1 MTAPLAR
8 AREDIVFGLLA
19 CVALTLGV
27 TVGVMVVPLYDM
39 HLFDRVLTSRSLHT
53 LVALSV
59 ICLVGMLLYAVL
71 SAIRGVILAGVA
83 ERVLRRLH
91 GPVIEA
97 GMRHAVG
104 GDGKVAARALSDLQE
119 IRLFFSG
126 AAAAAPLDLML
137 SPVLIA
143 VLFLMHPGLG
153 WFALAAAVALLG
165 WAVATDA
172 LARPRMAAAQA
183 RMGAALADAGAL
195 LRDPV
200 LAEGFGMAP
209 AIAAR
214 WQRGQ
219 GRGLAALAAAIRH
232 GEGIGAASR
241 LTRMLMQGGMIAFA
255 ALLALRGEATPGVL
269 VGANLMLALLLMPLD
284 QVTAHWRAVAA
295 TRLAW
300 QRLAALLAAAPTR
313 NEAPVAP
320 GAAGIAL
327 REVVFRPPGSSRA
340 VLDRVSLEVA
350 PGEIVALLGPNAA
363 GKSSLARIAAG
374 VLEPTGGTAEAAGTT
389 AAAAAESGRIGYLP
403 QRPQLLDA
411 TVGDTIARFRSAS
424 PGDVVAAARAAGL
437 HEVIGRLPQGYA
449 TPIGPLDPL
458 LSGGQKQ
465 RLALARALFGDCPV
479 LVLDEPDA
487 GLDHEGEAA
496 MAAAIAA
503 ARGRGAAVLVITH
516 RRALLA
522 VADRILRIADGRIVP
537 MTAEEAP

>member
-1 MTAPLAR
+1 
-8 AREDIVFGLLA
+8 
-19 CVALTLGV
+19 
-27 TVGVMVVPLYDM
+27 MVVPLYDM
-39 HLFDRVLTSRSLHT
+39 HVFDRVLASRSLHT

-59 ICLVGMLLYAVL
+59 ICLAGMLIYAVL
-71 SAIRGVILAGVA
+71 AAIRGVILAGVA

-97 GMRHAVG
+97 GMHHAVG
-104 GDGKVAARALSDLQE
+104 GDGKPAARALSDLQE

-126 AAAAAPLDLML
+126 GAAAAPLDLML

-143 VLFLMHPGLG
+143 VLFLMHPALG
-153 WFALAAAVALLG
+153 WFALAAAAALLG

-183 RMGAALADAGAL
+183 RMESALAETGTL

-200 LAEGFGMAP
+200 LVEGFGMAP
-209 AIAAR
+209 VIEAR
-214 WQRGQ
+214 WRRGQ
-219 GRGLAALAAAIRH
+219 ARGLAALAEAIRR
-232 GEGIGAASR
+232 GEGVGAAAR
-241 LTRMLMQGGMIAFA
+241 LTRMLMQGGMIALA
-255 ALLALRGEATPGVL
+255 ALLVLRGEATPGVL

-284 QVTAHWRAVAA
+284 QVMAHWRAVAA

-300 QRLAALLAAAPTR
+300 QRLGALLATAPLGDRAAQ
-313 NEAPVAP
+313 P
-320 GAAGIAL
+320 GFAGIAL
-327 REVVFRPPGSSRA
+327 RDVVFHPSGSDRPALAG
-340 VLDRVSLEVA
+340 VSLEVA
-350 PGEIVALLGPNAA
+350 PGEVVALLGPNAA

-374 VLEPTGGTAEAAGTT
+374 VLAPTGGMAEAAGRVASS
-389 AAAAAESGRIGYLP
+389 AASAGLIGYLP
-403 QRPQLLDA
+403 QRPQLLEA
-411 TVGDTIARFRSAS
+411 SISDTIARFRSAPTEQIVS
-424 PGDVVAAARAAGL
+424 VARAAGL
-437 HEVIGRLPQGYA
+437 HETIGRLPQGYA

-496 MAAAIAA
+496 MAAAIAS
-503 ARGRGAAVLVITH
+503 ARQRGAAVLLVTH

-522 VADRILRIADGRIVP
+522 VADRILRVAEGRI
-537 MTAEEAP
+537 TAAHPAEAT

>member
-219 GRGLAALAAAIRH
+219 GRGLAALAAAIRR

-300 QRLAALLAAAPTR
+300 QRLAGLLAAAPART
-313 NEAPVAP
+313 EAPAAP

-327 REVVFRPPGSSRA
+327 RDVVFVPPGGSRA

-411 TVGDTIARFRSAS
+411 TVGDTIARFRPAS
-424 PGDVVAAARAAGL
+424 PEEIVAAARAAGL
-437 HEVIGRLPQGYA
+437 HEVIGRLPQGYG
-449 TPIGPLDPL
+449 TRIGPLDPL

-496 MAAAIAA
+496 MAVAIAA
-503 ARGRGAAVLVITH
+503 ARARGAAVLVITH

-522 VADRILRIADGRIVP
+522 VADRILRIAEGRIVP

>member
-1 MTAPLAR
+1 MTSPLAR
-8 AREDIVFGLLA
+8 AREEIIVGFGA
-19 CVALTLGV
+19 CLALTLGV

-39 HLFDRVLTSRSLHT
+39 HVFDRVLTSRSLHT

-59 ICLVGMLLYAVL
+59 ICLTGMLLFAVL

-126 AAAAAPLDLML
+126 GAASAPLDLLL

-153 WFALAAAVALLG
+153 WLALAAAIALLG

-183 RMGAALADAGAL
+183 RMGAVLADTGAL
-195 LRDPV
+195 MRDPV
-200 LAEGFGMAP
+200 LADGFGMAP

-214 WQRGQ
+214 WRHGQ
-219 GRGLAALAAAIRH
+219 GRGLEALAGAIRR
-232 GEGIGAASR
+232 GEGIGAVAK
-241 LTRMLMQGGMIAFA
+241 LTRTLMQGGMIAFA

-300 QRLAALLAAAPTR
+300 QRIASLLAATPRPDCVPAPER
-313 NEAPVAP
+313 SE
-320 GAAGIAL
+320 GISL
-327 REVVFRPPGSSRA
+327 REVVFHPPGSSRA
-340 VLDRVSLEVA
+340 VLDRVSIEIA
-350 PGEIVALLGPNAA
+350 PGEVVALVGRNAA

-374 VLEPTGGTAEAAGTT
+374 VIAPTSGAAEVAGMVATD
-389 AAAAAESGRIGYLP
+389 AAASGLVGYLP
-403 QRPQLLDA
+403 QRPQLLEA
-411 TVGDTIARFRSAS
+411 TVGDTVARFVPATPERI
-424 PGDVVAAARAAGL
+424 VAASRAAGL
-437 HEVIGRLPQGYA
+437 HEVIGRLPHGYA

-465 RLALARALFGDCPV
+465 RLALARALFGDCLA

-496 MAAAIAA
+496 MAQAIAA
-503 ARGRGAAVLVITH
+503 ARARGAAVLVITH

-522 VADRILRIADGRIVP
+522 VADRILRIAHGTIVP
-537 MTAEEAP
+537 LESEEAR

>member
-1 MTAPLAR
+1 MTSPLMQ
-8 AREDIVFGLLA
+8 AREEIVFGLL
-19 CVALTLGV
+19 VSIALTLGV

-59 ICLVGMLLYAVL
+59 ICLAGMLIYAVL
-71 SAIRGVILAGVA
+71 AAIRGVVLAGVA

-97 GMRHAVG
+97 GMHHAVG
-104 GDGKVAARALSDLQE
+104 GDGKPAARALSDLQE

-126 AAAAAPLDLML
+126 GAAAAPLDLML

-143 VLFLMHPGLG
+143 VLFLMHPALG
-153 WFALAAAVALLG
+153 WFALAAAAALLG

-183 RMGAALADAGAL
+183 RMESALAETGTL

-200 LAEGFGMAP
+200 LVEGFGMAP
-209 AIAAR
+209 AIEAR
-214 WQRGQ
+214 WRRGQ
-219 GRGLAALAAAIRH
+219 AGGLAALAEAIRR
-232 GEGIGAASR
+232 GEGVGAAAR
-241 LTRMLMQGGMIAFA
+241 LTRMLMQGGMIALA

-284 QVTAHWRAVAA
+284 QVMAHWRAVAA

-300 QRLAALLAAAPTR
+300 QRLAALLATAPLGDRAAQ
-313 NEAPVAP
+313 P
-320 GAAGIAL
+320 GFTGIAL
-327 REVVFRPPGSSRA
+327 RDVVFHPSGSDRPALAG
-340 VLDRVSLEVA
+340 VTLEVA
-350 PGEIVALLGPNAA
+350 PGEVVALLGPNAA

-374 VLEPTGGTAEAAGTT
+374 VLAPTGGTAEAAGRVASG
-389 AAAAAESGRIGYLP
+389 AASAGLIGYLP
-403 QRPQLLDA
+403 QRPQLLEA
-411 TVGDTIARFRSAS
+411 SIGDTIARFRSA
-424 PGDVVAAARAAGL
+424 PAEQVVAVARAAGL
-437 HEVIGRLPQGYA
+437 HETIGRLPQGYA

-503 ARGRGAAVLVITH
+503 ARQRGAAVLLVTH

-522 VADRILRIADGRIVP
+522 VADRILRVAEGKIAAAHP
-537 MTAEEAP
+537 AEAT

>member
-1 MTAPLAR
+1 MTSPLR
-8 AREDIVFGLLA
+8 QAREEIVFGLLVS
-19 CVALTLGV
+19 VALTLGV

-39 HLFDRVLTSRSLHT
+39 HVFDRVLASRSLHT

-59 ICLVGMLLYAVL
+59 ICLAGMLIYAVL
-71 SAIRGVILAGVA
+71 AAIRGVILAGVA

-97 GMRHAVG
+97 GMHHAVG
-104 GDGKVAARALSDLQE
+104 GDGKPAARALSDLQE

-126 AAAAAPLDLML
+126 GAAAAPLDLML

-143 VLFLMHPGLG
+143 VLFLMHPALG
-153 WFALAAAVALLG
+153 WFALAAAAALLG

-183 RMGAALADAGAL
+183 RMESALAETGTL

-200 LAEGFGMAP
+200 LVEGFGMAP
-209 AIAAR
+209 VIEAR
-214 WQRGQ
+214 WRRGQ
-219 GRGLAALAAAIRH
+219 ARGLAALAEAIRR
-232 GEGIGAASR
+232 GEGVGAAAR
-241 LTRMLMQGGMIAFA
+241 LTRMLMQGGMIALA
-255 ALLALRGEATPGVL
+255 ALLVLRGEATPGVL

-284 QVTAHWRAVAA
+284 QVMAHWRAVAA

-300 QRLAALLAAAPTR
+300 QRLGALLATAPLGDRAAQ
-313 NEAPVAP
+313 P
-320 GAAGIAL
+320 GFAGIAL
-327 REVVFRPPGSSRA
+327 HDVVFHPSGSDRPALAG
-340 VLDRVSLEVA
+340 VSLEVA
-350 PGEIVALLGPNAA
+350 PGEVVALLGPNAA

-374 VLEPTGGTAEAAGTT
+374 VLAPTGGTAEAAGRVASG
-389 AAAAAESGRIGYLP
+389 AASAGLIGYLP
-403 QRPQLLDA
+403 QRPQLLEA
-411 TVGDTIARFRSAS
+411 SISDTIARFRSAPTEQIVS
-424 PGDVVAAARAAGL
+424 VARAAGL
-437 HEVIGRLPQGYA
+437 HETIGRLPQGYA

-496 MAAAIAA
+496 MAAAIAS
-503 ARGRGAAVLVITH
+503 ARQRGAAVLLVTH

-522 VADRILRIADGRIVP
+522 VADRILRVAEGRI
-537 MTAEEAP
+537 TAAHPAEAT

>member
-1 MTAPLAR
+1 MTSPLMQ
-8 AREDIVFGLLA
+8 AREEIVFGLLVS
-19 CVALTLGV
+19 VALTLGV

-59 ICLVGMLLYAVL
+59 ICLAGMLIYAVL
-71 SAIRGVILAGVA
+71 AAIRGVVLAGVA

-97 GMRHAVG
+97 GMHHAVG
-104 GDGKVAARALSDLQE
+104 GDGKPAARALSDLQE

-126 AAAAAPLDLML
+126 GAAAAPLDLML

-143 VLFLMHPGLG
+143 VLFLMHPALG
-153 WFALAAAVALLG
+153 WFALAAAAALLG

-183 RMGAALADAGAL
+183 RMESALAETGTL

-200 LAEGFGMAP
+200 LVEGFGMAP
-209 AIAAR
+209 AIEAR
-214 WQRGQ
+214 WRRGQ
-219 GRGLAALAAAIRH
+219 ARGLAALAEAIRR
-232 GEGIGAASR
+232 GEGVGAAAR
-241 LTRMLMQGGMIAFA
+241 LTRMLMQGGMIALA

-284 QVTAHWRAVAA
+284 QVMAHWRAVAA

-300 QRLAALLAAAPTR
+300 QRLAALLATAPLGDRAAQ
-313 NEAPVAP
+313 P
-320 GAAGIAL
+320 GFAGIAL
-327 REVVFRPPGSSRA
+327 RDVVFHPSGSDRPALAG
-340 VLDRVSLEVA
+340 VTLEVA
-350 PGEIVALLGPNAA
+350 PGEVVALLGPNAA

-374 VLEPTGGTAEAAGTT
+374 VLAPTGGTAEAAGRVASG
-389 AAAAAESGRIGYLP
+389 AASAGLIGYLP
-403 QRPQLLDA
+403 QRPQLLEA
-411 TVGDTIARFRSAS
+411 SIGDTIARFRSA
-424 PGDVVAAARAAGL
+424 PAEHVVAVARAAGL
-437 HEVIGRLPQGYA
+437 HETIGRLPQGYA

-503 ARGRGAAVLVITH
+503 ARQRGAAVLLVTH

-522 VADRILRIADGRIVP
+522 VADRILRVAEGKIAAAHP
-537 MTAEEAP
+537 AEAT

>member
-1 MTAPLAR
+1 MTSPLR
-8 AREDIVFGLLA
+8 QAREEIVFGLLVS
-19 CVALTLGV
+19 VALTLGV

-39 HLFDRVLTSRSLHT
+39 HVFDRVLASRSLHT

-59 ICLVGMLLYAVL
+59 ICLAGMLIYAVL
-71 SAIRGVILAGVA
+71 AAIRGVILAGVA

-97 GMRHAVG
+97 GMHHAVG
-104 GDGKVAARALSDLQE
+104 GDGKPAARALSDLQE

-126 AAAAAPLDLML
+126 GAAAAPLDLML

-143 VLFLMHPGLG
+143 VLFLMHPALG
-153 WFALAAAVALLG
+153 WFALAAAAALLG

-183 RMGAALADAGAL
+183 RMESALAETGTL

-200 LAEGFGMAP
+200 LVEGFGMAP
-209 AIAAR
+209 VIEAR
-214 WQRGQ
+214 WRRGQ
-219 GRGLAALAAAIRH
+219 ARGLAALAEAIRR
-232 GEGIGAASR
+232 GEGVGAAAR
-241 LTRMLMQGGMIAFA
+241 LTRMLMQGGMIALA
-255 ALLALRGEATPGVL
+255 ALLVLRGEATPGVL

-284 QVTAHWRAVAA
+284 QVMAHWRAVAA

-300 QRLAALLAAAPTR
+300 QRLGALLATAPLGDRAAQ
-313 NEAPVAP
+313 P
-320 GAAGIAL
+320 GFAGIAL
-327 REVVFRPPGSSRA
+327 RDVVFHPSGSDRPALAG
-340 VLDRVSLEVA
+340 VSLEVA
-350 PGEIVALLGPNAA
+350 PGEVVALLGPNAA

-374 VLEPTGGTAEAAGTT
+374 VLAPTGGMAEAAGRVASS
-389 AAAAAESGRIGYLP
+389 AASAGLIGYLP
-403 QRPQLLDA
+403 QRPQLLEA
-411 TVGDTIARFRSAS
+411 SISDTIARFRSAPTEQIVS
-424 PGDVVAAARAAGL
+424 VARAAGL
-437 HEVIGRLPQGYA
+437 HETIGRLPQGYA

-479 LVLDEPDA
+479 LVLDEPEA

-496 MAAAIAA
+496 MAAAIAS
-503 ARGRGAAVLVITH
+503 ARQRGAAVLLVTH

-522 VADRILRIADGRIVP
+522 VADRILRVAEGRI
-537 MTAEEAP
+537 TAAHPAEAT

>member
-1 MTAPLAR
+1 MTAPLIEAR
-8 AREDIVFGLLA
+8 AEIVFGLLVS
-19 CVALTLGV
+19 VALTLGV

-59 ICLVGMLLYAVL
+59 ICLAGMVIYAVL

-97 GMRHAVG
+97 GMRHAVD
-104 GDGKVAARALSDLQE
+104 GDGKRVARALSDLQE

-126 AAAAAPLDLML
+126 GAAAAPLDLML

-143 VLFLMHPGLG
+143 VLFLMHPALG
-153 WFALAAAVALLG
+153 WFALAAATALLG
-165 WAVATDA
+165 WAVMTDA

-183 RMGAALADAGAL
+183 RMEAALTDTGTL

-200 LAEGFGMAP
+200 LVEGLGMAP
-209 AIAAR
+209 AIERR
-214 WQRGQ
+214 WRGGQ
-219 GRGLAALAAAIRH
+219 ARGLAALAEAIRR
-232 GEGIGAASR
+232 GEGVGAAAR
-241 LTRMLMQGGMIAFA
+241 LTRMLMQGGMIALA
-255 ALLALRGEATPGVL
+255 ALLAVRGEATPGVL

-284 QVTAHWRAVAA
+284 QVMTHWRAVAA
-295 TRLAW
+295 TQLAW
-300 QRLAALLAAAPTR
+300 QRLTALLAVTPPTPETATEPR
-313 NEAPVAP
+313 F
-320 GAAGIAL
+320 AGIAL
-327 REVVFRPPGSSRA
+327 RGVVFHPPGSDRP
-340 VLDRVSLEVA
+340 VLAGVTLEVA
-350 PGEIVALLGPNAA
+350 PGEVVALLGPNAA

-374 VLEPTGGTAEAAGTT
+374 VLAPTGGVAEAAGLV
-389 AAAAAESGRIGYLP
+389 AAAAASSGMIGYLP

-411 TVGDTIARFRSAS
+411 SISDTIARFRPASAEH
-424 PGDVVAAARAAGL
+424 VVGAARAAGM
-437 HEVIGRLPQGYA
+437 HETIGRLPQGYG

-465 RLALARALFGDCPV
+465 RLALARALFGECPV

-496 MAAAIAA
+496 MAAAIVS
-503 ARGRGAAVLVITH
+503 ARKRGAAVLVITH

-522 VADRILRIADGRIVP
+522 VADRIVRIVDGRL
-537 MTAEEAP
+537 AEAPPTEAP

>member
-1 MTAPLAR
+1 MTSPLMQ
-8 AREDIVFGLLA
+8 AREEIVFGLLVS
-19 CVALTLGV
+19 VALTLGV

-59 ICLVGMLLYAVL
+59 ICLAGMLIYAVL
-71 SAIRGVILAGVA
+71 AAIRGVVLAGVA

-97 GMRHAVG
+97 GMHHAVG
-104 GDGKVAARALSDLQE
+104 GDGKPAARALSDLQE

-126 AAAAAPLDLML
+126 GAAAAPLDLML

-143 VLFLMHPGLG
+143 VLFLMHPALG
-153 WFALAAAVALLG
+153 WFALAAAAALLG

-183 RMGAALADAGAL
+183 RMESALAETGTL

-200 LAEGFGMAP
+200 LVEGFGMAP
-209 AIAAR
+209 AIEAR
-214 WQRGQ
+214 WRRGQ
-219 GRGLAALAAAIRH
+219 AGGLAALAEAIRR
-232 GEGIGAASR
+232 GEGVGAAAR
-241 LTRMLMQGGMIAFA
+241 LTRMLMQGGMIALA

-284 QVTAHWRAVAA
+284 QVMAHWRAVAA

-300 QRLAALLAAAPTR
+300 QRLAALLATAPLGDRAAQ
-313 NEAPVAP
+313 P
-320 GAAGIAL
+320 GFTGIAL
-327 REVVFRPPGSSRA
+327 RDVVFHPSGSDRPALAG
-340 VLDRVSLEVA
+340 VTLEVA
-350 PGEIVALLGPNAA
+350 PGEVVALLGPNAA

-374 VLEPTGGTAEAAGTT
+374 VLAPTGGTAEAAGRVASG
-389 AAAAAESGRIGYLP
+389 AASAGLIGYLP
-403 QRPQLLDA
+403 QRPQLLEA
-411 TVGDTIARFRSAS
+411 SIGDTIARFRSA
-424 PGDVVAAARAAGL
+424 PAEQVVAVARAAGL
-437 HEVIGRLPQGYA
+437 HETIGRLPQGYA

-503 ARGRGAAVLVITH
+503 ARQRGAAVLLVTH

-522 VADRILRIADGRIVP
+522 VADRILRVAEGKIAAAHP
-537 MTAEEAP
+537 AEAT